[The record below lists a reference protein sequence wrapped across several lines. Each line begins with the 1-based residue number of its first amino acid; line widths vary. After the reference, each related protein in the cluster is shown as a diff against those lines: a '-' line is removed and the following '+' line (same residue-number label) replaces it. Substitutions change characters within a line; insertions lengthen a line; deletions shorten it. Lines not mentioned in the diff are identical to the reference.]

1 VRTTV
6 AFAVVVCS
14 VAILAPPMAA
24 LAQNGEAQFWLK
36 SDPNNIQGCIAAD
49 PQFTRKH
56 TFTLQNGQA
65 RITAAGGISSG
76 MKEVRPGVY
85 ETSYVL
91 GQLNLTIV
99 ADLNATPKSLT
110 VTEKNLGCRWSAVKE

>member
-1 VRTTV
+1 MTRFGSTAILTTLC
-6 AFAVVVCS
+6 A
-14 VAILAPPMAA
+14 LAPPVAA
-24 LAQNGEAQFWLK
+24 LAQDGEAQFWLK
-36 SDPNNIQGCIAAD
+36 GSPNNIQGCIAAD
-49 PQFTRKH
+49 PSFTRKH

-76 MKEVRPGVY
+76 MKEVKPGVY

-110 VTEKNLGCRWSAVKE
+110 VTDRNLGCRWSAVKE